1 MQPVSTTIFLLFFPA
16 CMGILGQAIWAKE
29 LTSQIIAI
37 AMFFFCIEQARM
49 AVKDLNQIADAKQ
62 LVSDIRLDNFYIV
75 TVITIAIELVGFYGS
90 SVWLGW
96 GAIIILLSQVWFN
109 LLAKIKIQTSAK
121 NIIEN
126 WKISERLP
134 VLIADIVGLIL
145 VSVWMLKFASFWIS
159 LILGGMVVVYLSIKL
174 LTSVTNYFKNPVSWG

>member
-1 MQPVSTTIFLLFFPA
+1 MQPVSIIIFLLFFPA
-16 CMGILGQAIWAKE
+16 CMGILRQAIWGTE

-49 AVKDLNQIADAKQ
+49 AVKDLNQITEAKQ

-75 TVITIAIELVGFYGS
+75 TVMTIVIELVGFYAS
-90 SVWLGW
+90 AVWLGW
-96 GAIIILLSQVWFN
+96 GSIIILVSQVWFN
-109 LLAKIKIQTSAK
+109 LLATVKIKTSPK

-174 LTSVTNYFKNPVSWG
+174 LTSVNSYLKNPVSWS